1 MSLLFLLGILHL
13 VVVSGSNDEVGEDQ
27 GYLLY
32 CPCMGR
38 WTELKITLLVTS
50 LWRYL
55 HKLLCDLFRLTSCLQ
70 VWQPG
75 RPAPWRDGTGQGLEE
90 NLGPPSVGGIC
101 PWAAQA
107 QNGAVG
113 NILSGTV

>member
-38 WTELKITLLVTS
+38 WAELKITLLSDISMAIFTQINMRFIQIDLVFAGLATRPTS
-50 LWRYL
+50 SL
-55 HKLLCDLFRLTSCLQ
+55 
-70 VWQPG
+70 
-75 RPAPWRDGTGQGLEE
+75 A
-90 NLGPPSVGGIC
+90 
-101 PWAAQA
+101 
-107 QNGAVG
+107 
-113 NILSGTV
+113 

>member
-38 WTELKITLLVTS
+38 WAELKITLLDIYTNQYVIYS
-50 LWRYL
+50 
-55 HKLLCDLFRLTSCLQ
+55 D
-70 VWQPG
+70 
-75 RPAPWRDGTGQGLEE
+75 
-90 NLGPPSVGGIC
+90 
-101 PWAAQA
+101 
-107 QNGAVG
+107 
-113 NILSGTV
+113 